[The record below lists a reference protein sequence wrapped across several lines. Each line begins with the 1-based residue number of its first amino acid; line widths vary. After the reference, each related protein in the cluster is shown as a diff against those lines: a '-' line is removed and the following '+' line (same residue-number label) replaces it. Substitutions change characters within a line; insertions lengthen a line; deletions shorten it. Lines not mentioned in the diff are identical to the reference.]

1 MAPPSGRPLPLVT
14 TGADGRFSLGEEAL
28 AVLRSCTGPV
38 AVAAVCGRARQGK
51 SYILNQIAK
60 HAASSGGAAAGAP
73 SGFLVASTVKPCT
86 KGVWLWS
93 APIPRVAPD
102 GTACVPGASL
112 RATER
117 TKRFRSAQGLNDL
130 PPAALRTRS
139 YKLILLDTEGIDAY
153 DQTGARTL
161 QIAPS
166 PLACALPLGPS
177 GCQSLTRA
185 ALRCAGQYST
195 QIFALAVLL
204 SSLFVYN
211 QLGAIDEAALDRLA
225 LVSEVSRSL
234 AGKAAG
240 AKPAAGA
247 EADVARFA
255 PSFLWLLRDFYL
267 DLRFF
272 AC

>member
-1 MAPPSGRPLPLVT
+1 M
-14 TGADGRFSLGEEAL
+14 
-28 AVLRSCTGPV
+28 
-38 AVAAVCGRARQGK
+38 
-51 SYILNQIAK
+51 
-60 HAASSGGAAAGAP
+60 
-73 SGFLVASTVKPCT
+73 
-86 KGVWLWS
+86 
-93 APIPRVAPD
+93 
-102 GTACVPGASL
+102 
-112 RATER
+112 
-117 TKRFRSAQGLNDL
+117 NDL

-166 PLACALPLGPS
+166 PLACAMPLGPS
-177 GCQSLTRA
+177 GCQSLTRT

-267 DLRFF
+267 DLRQVGPF
-272 AC
+272 AERFASSLALTLSLLPLQRGRARHHAARVPGGGAAAGARRRRRR